1 MLTTLT
7 RRLRSDDQGMTLPEV
22 TVATMITL
30 MVSAAFFTVFMA
42 FNRNVQLADQRASTL
57 RDIRPVIAQ
66 MLLELRQATDI
77 DGDGAIIEKLDSSWS
92 SLDLIFYS
100 DRRPD
105 IEGPERYRYYLTN
118 CANNV
123 CDFVHEVLPAD
134 TGSGPDWTYD
144 NNTPAER
151 TLISNVVASG
161 GALLIGVSWNTGSE
175 ILTTSCGGA
184 TRCDFD
190 VVRIDLRIDPD
201 PETGTLAALQIREDV
216 RLRNGKRL

>member
-1 MLTTLT
+1 MTLT
-7 RRLRSDDQGMTLPEV
+7 EV

-30 MVSAAFFTVFMA
+30 MVSAAFFTLFSA
-42 FNRNVQLADQRASTL
+42 FSRNVQLEDQRASTL
-57 RDIRPVIAQ
+57 RDIRPVISQ

-77 DGDGAIIEKLDSSWS
+77 DGNGAIIEKLDSSWS

-100 DRRPD
+100 DRRAD
-105 IEGPERYRYYLTN
+105 IDGPERYRYYLTN
-118 CANNV
+118 CAGGI
-123 CDFVHEVLPAD
+123 CDFVHEVIPAD
-134 TGSGPDWTYD
+134 TGSGPNWTYD

-161 GALLIGVSWNTGSE
+161 TSLLVGVSWNTGSE
-175 ILTTSCGGA
+175 LVTTSCGGA

-190 VVRIDLRIDPD
+190 VVRIDLRIDPT
-201 PETGTLAALQIREDV
+201 PEVGTLAAIQIKEDV